1 MTDTVL
7 DEPETP
13 LVVEPDPQPERV
25 PKPGEPDYDWS
36 PHYDTT
42 DLYRHTFKDG
52 TVVAIKSLDAIKTRT
67 WMYKMRDVKSDDQF
81 ITLAIS
87 RASCVVADGVL
98 MGLDDTHSDPIDE
111 LWTAWLAAGT
121 SRGDGDKGLS
131 AGN

>member
-1 MTDTVL
+1 MTETVL
-7 DEPETP
+7 DETQVDPP
-13 LVVEPDPQPERV
+13 DDSEPART
-25 PKPGEPDYDWS
+25 PKPGDADYDWS

-52 TVVAIKSLDAIKTRT
+52 TVVVIRSMQAIQSRT
-67 WMYKMRDVKSDDQF
+67 WMYKMRDVKSDNQF
-81 ITLAIS
+81 IVLAIS

-98 MGLDDTHSDPIDE
+98 MGLDDTHGDPIDE

-121 SRGDGDKGLS
+121 SRGDGDEGLS